1 MRAGTP
7 SLRETLARAARE
19 LGLARVGVA
28 ALRPLPHR
36 EELERWLAE
45 GRGGEL
51 RFPGSPADRAN
62 PRTLDDGAASAIVAA
77 LPCAAPEPGH
87 GGCGAEP
94 AGRIARFAQRADYH
108 TELHRR
114 LRRLAHALAEA
125 AGRALRFRIVV
136 DTAPLLER
144 ELAMAAGIGF
154 IGKSTL
160 LVVPGLGTH
169 LTLGTLL
176 VDLEL
181 PADPPARARCGR
193 CRRCLDACPTGALDE
208 PYRIDA
214 RHCISY
220 LTIEHRGPV
229 APELR
234 PALAPWLYGCDLCQ
248 DACPHNH
255 PAAARRLAELA
266 GSASGPPPLAELA
279 LAELLALTSTG
290 YRRLVRGRTL
300 RRVDRAQLVR
310 NAALCAGG
318 LARSGPPPRGLAPA
332 LARVA
337 ERFPHPVA
345 AEAAR
350 WALEQLR

>member
-1 MRAGTP
+1 MRPWSP
-7 SLRETLARAARE
+7 SLRERLALAARE

-36 EELERWLAE
+36 DVLERWLAE

-51 RFPGSPADRAN
+51 RFPGSPAGRAD
-62 PRTLDDGAASAIVAA
+62 PRSLDDGAASAIVAA
-77 LPCAAPEPGH
+77 LPCPPAEPRRGR
-87 GGCGAEP
+87 GPEP

-114 LRRLAHALAEA
+114 LRRLAALLAEA
-125 AGRALRFRIVV
+125 AGRTLRFRIVV

-154 IGKSTL
+154 IGKSTM

-181 PADPPARARCGR
+181 PADAPAHARCGR

-214 RHCISY
+214 RRCISY

-234 PALAPWLYGCDLCQ
+234 PLLAPWLYGCDLCQ
-248 DACPHNH
+248 EACPYNH
-255 PAAARRLAELA
+255 GAATRRLAEVA
-266 GSASGPPPLAELA
+266 GSPSGPPPLSELA

-318 LARSGPPPRGLAPA
+318 LARRGAPPRDLAPA